1 MLYIMAETGFL
12 HQAQSFVRIQEN
24 FTMKPNKA
32 LIYYLGGSA
41 SMLTTAT
48 MATTTLSTTK
58 IIMSFL
64 INTGPKA
71 E

>member
-1 MLYIMAETGFL
+1 MAETGFL

-24 FTMKPNKA
+24 FTIKPSTA
-32 LIYYLGGSA
+32 LVYYLGGSA
-41 SMLTTAT
+41 SMLTAT